1 MTDVCPN
8 GFDGNLRASAVTS
21 ENLQIISSCQ
31 SPLITDTGLVLGWWY
46 HEEGG
51 AGLYIFNA

>member
-31 SPLITDTGLVLGWWY
+31 SPLITDTGLVLG
-46 HEEGG
+46 
-51 AGLYIFNA
+51 